1 MRSFGWV
8 EQAPRLN
15 APNVPHLARMHGVRY
30 AFNPWGW
37 LGPGGLPGLQ
47 NRWRA
52 VERAAVG
59 STPIHSRNSS
69 TEDCMAD
76 EVRTERQ
83 TIIERLLPQVQR
95 EMQVYE
101 VVAGGRKDGFA
112 ARFRGQLIQ
121 DSQEAFDRLEPI
133 FKKEGMTLIFRPE
146 GEDHLVLAI
155 PGVIEPR
162 PSNPWINLGVFLL
175 TVLSVIFAGALYA
188 YDGPVDAEMIELLQ
202 SSLRNLHSGIPFAIS
217 LLAILVAHE
226 SGHYL
231 AARYHGTAASLPFF
245 IPFPGSIFGTMGAF
259 IQLKEPPRNRRAL
272 LDIGL
277 AGPIAGLIVA
287 IPVLLIGLSLSE
299 VEPFTSGADAGTRI
313 ALEGNSVLY
322 LAMKYISKGELLPAP
337 VDYGNLSPVRYW
349 IQYVFTG
356 SPAPIG
362 GHDVLLHPIAWAGWA
377 GLLVTSL
384 NLIPIGQLDGGHA
397 AYVLLGRRTRLLW
410 PVIILGLVV
419 LGWVWNGWWLW
430 AALLFLL
437 GRRSAQPLDEITPLD
452 GKRKAL
458 AVAGILLFLIVFIP
472 VPLRTFG
479 GF

>member
-1 MRSFGWV
+1 
-8 EQAPRLN
+8 
-15 APNVPHLARMHGVRY
+15 
-30 AFNPWGW
+30 
-37 LGPGGLPGLQ
+37 
-47 NRWRA
+47 
-52 VERAAVG
+52 
-59 STPIHSRNSS
+59 
-69 TEDCMAD
+69 MAN
-76 EVRTERQ
+76 EVKTERQ
-83 TIIERLLPQVQR
+83 TVIERLLPQVQR

-101 VVAGGRKDGFA
+101 VVAGGRKDGYA

-121 DSQEAFDRLEPI
+121 DSQEAFARLETV
-133 FKKEGMTLIFRPE
+133 FKKEGMTLVFRAE

-162 PSNPWINLGVFLL
+162 PSNPRINLGVFVL
-175 TVLSVIFAGALYA
+175 TVISVIFAGALYA
-188 YDGPVDAEMIELLQ
+188 YDGPIEADLASYFQ
-202 SSLRNLHSGIPFAIS
+202 AILRNLPSGIPFAVS

-245 IPFPGSIFGTMGAF
+245 IPFPGSTFGTMGAF

-299 VEPFTSGADAGTRI
+299 VGTLPSGPDAGPGVV
-313 ALEGNSVLY
+313 LEGNSVLY
-322 LAMKYISKGELLPAP
+322 LAMKYIAKGELLPAP
-337 VDYGNLSPVRYW
+337 VDYGNLSPVWYW
-349 IQYVFTG
+349 IRYVFTG
-356 SPAPIG
+356 SPVPLG
-362 GHDVLLHPIAWAGWA
+362 GRDVLLHPIAWAGWA

-384 NLIPIGQLDGGHA
+384 NLIPVGQLDGGHA
-397 AYVLLGRRTRLLW
+397 SYVLLGRRARVVW

-458 AVAGILLFLIVFIP
+458 AIAGILLFLIVFIP